1 MRVVLAAI
9 GLGVGGLMVAAG
21 PAWADSIDGSWCRT
35 GGVRVTISG
44 PSIVTQGGA
53 RVAGQYDRHGFTYVV
68 PAGEA
73 GAGSTVEM
81 RLLGEY
87 DMQSRSSA
95 QGGVMDWRRCAP
107 ETS

>member
-1 MRVVLAAI
+1 MRVVLVAA
-9 GLGVGGLMVAAG
+9 GLAAMAG

-35 GGVRVTISG
+35 GARVVISG
-44 PSIVTQGGA
+44 PSIVTPGGTKMS
-53 RVAGQYDRHGFTYVV
+53 GLYDRHGFSYVV
-68 PAGEA
+68 PAGEP

-87 DMQSRSSA
+87 EMQSRSSA
-95 QGGVMDWRRCAP
+95 AGPVLEWRRCGP